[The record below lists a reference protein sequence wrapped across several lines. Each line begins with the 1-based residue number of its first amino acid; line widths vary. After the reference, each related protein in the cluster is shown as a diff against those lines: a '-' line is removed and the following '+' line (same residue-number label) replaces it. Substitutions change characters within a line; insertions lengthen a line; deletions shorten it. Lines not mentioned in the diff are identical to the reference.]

1 MNSGKSASLST
12 ECKEGKMFLKL
23 EMQIC
28 FGDFE
33 PHRPY
38 YSPAQ
43 PRQPGPSRLRRRAR
57 RAHAR
62 TEAAAKAA
70 PNPPPEAAAEQAVPT
85 VPQTTEAAVQAVPET
100 EDAAVQAADFPPTI
114 PAAVQAGQQERPPY
128 QAAQAQQPEA
138 NPSPAVRDVFCPD
151 GDYLAGYR
159 AEHERDRHERAN
171 RRREEH
177 ERDLENFKDMLDKSL
192 KTSLDKLL

>member
-12 ECKEGKMFLKL
+12 ECREGKMFLKL
-23 EMQIC
+23 EMQMCI
-28 FGDFE
+28 GGFE
-33 PHRPY
+33 PPPH
-38 YSPAQ
+38 Q

-70 PNPPPEAAAEQAVPT
+70 PNPPEAAAEQAVPT